1 MKRWVLTIY
10 TKHPGG
16 NPVLKHKSVK
26 FDVVGAQPATKYFPN
41 QLNRLKRVEK
51 LHRLKSQPIFLKLPK
66 RNGANHLIFQPKYPV
81 FFIKM
86 VTTRCLPPREKYI
99 CWEKKLSFFPLQV
112 ISSLTLT
119 SIAHKEA

>member
-1 MKRWVLTIY
+1 M
-10 TKHPGG
+10 
-16 NPVLKHKSVK
+16 LKHKSVK

-86 VTTRCLPPREKYI
+86 VTTREKYI
-99 CWEKKLSFFPLQV
+99 CWEKKLSFFRLQV